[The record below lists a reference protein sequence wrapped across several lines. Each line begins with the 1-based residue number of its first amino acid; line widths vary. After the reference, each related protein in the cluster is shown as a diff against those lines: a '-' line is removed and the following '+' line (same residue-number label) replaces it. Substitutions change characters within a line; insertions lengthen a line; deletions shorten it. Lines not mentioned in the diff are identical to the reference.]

1 MKKRIQIQGF
11 LIFVATVSVVLFHKH
26 IFQDRSER
34 ALNTV
39 LGILGALFFFCG
51 YFLRVAARGD
61 KSEQNPD
68 GKTLVSRGLY
78 AVTRNPMYLGTLLIG
93 LGINF
98 ILFKWWVGIVFLVV
112 YLAIY
117 IPQIDREEQKLSALF
132 GEAFRSYCVKTPKF
146 FPNIFRISL
155 RAFEVKPQ
163 WFRTESYSFM
173 AVLICIIAI
182 KILAGLL
189 G

>member
-11 LIFVATVSVVLFHKH
+11 LIFAATVGVALFHKY
-26 IFQDRSER
+26 IFQDRSEIT
-34 ALNTV
+34 LNRI
-39 LGILGALFFFCG
+39 LGILGALFFFGG
-51 YFLRVAARGD
+51 YFLRVAARGN

-68 GKTLVSRGLY
+68 GKTLVSCGLY

-98 ILFKWWVGIVFLVV
+98 FLFKWWVGLVFLVV

-117 IPQIDREEQKLSALF
+117 IPQINREEQKLSALF
-132 GEAFRSYCVKTPKF
+132 GEDFRSYCVKTPKF
-146 FPNIFRISL
+146 FPNIFRVSL
-155 RAFEVKPQ
+155 RNFKVKQQ
-163 WFRTESYSFM
+163 WFRTELHSFI